1 MNAPIDWKHP
11 EWDVQERVH
20 NWRNY
25 VSEQLQN
32 HWENMT
38 DATKQIVAA
47 NLQNVADNEDW
58 N

>member
-1 MNAPIDWKHP
+1 MNVPIDWKHP
-11 EWDVQERVH
+11 EWGVQDRVH

-47 NLQNVADNEDW
+47 NLQDVADNEDW
-58 N
+58 E